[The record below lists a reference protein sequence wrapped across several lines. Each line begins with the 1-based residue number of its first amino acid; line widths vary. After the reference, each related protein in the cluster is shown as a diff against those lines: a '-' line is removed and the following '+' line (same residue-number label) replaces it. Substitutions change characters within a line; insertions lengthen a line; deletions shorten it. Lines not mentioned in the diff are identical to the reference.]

1 MRISDWSSDVC
12 SSDLGAAE
20 ERQRQAGDVD
30 VAAGGLQHGAAVT
43 VEVADAH
50 AGPGEHRAA
59 EHVDVAA
66 ARQQAAVD
74 HLDAAVAATPTQ
86 PDLAAIAGRV
96 AGIDV
101 DHVQRDA
108 LFLATSHAVHR
119 IALAIQPEVAA
130 AGVDRGEVE

>member
-12 SSDLGAAE
+12 SSDL
-20 ERQRQAGDVD
+20 
-30 VAAGGLQHGAAVT
+30 
-43 VEVADAH
+43 
-50 AGPGEHRAA
+50 
-59 EHVDVAA
+59 
-66 ARQQAAVD
+66 QAAVD

-86 PDLAAIAGRV
+86 PDLAAVAGRV

-101 DHVQRDA
+101 DHVRRDA

-130 AGVDRGEVE
+130 AGVDRGEVEEIGRASCRERGWQYG